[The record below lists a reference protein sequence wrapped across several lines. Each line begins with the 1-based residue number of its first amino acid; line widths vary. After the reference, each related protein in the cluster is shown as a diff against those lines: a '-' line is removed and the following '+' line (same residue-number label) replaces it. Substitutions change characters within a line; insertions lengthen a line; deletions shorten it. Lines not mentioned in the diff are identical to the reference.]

1 MLKKFVST
9 KMTTVLKLLIAASI
23 IAFMVGSGQLSF
35 SKILHALNPL
45 SFLWI
50 ASLCITTM
58 ALTSF
63 RWNILLRIF
72 NFRYTLW
79 ETLKLSLIGTFFN
92 TFMPGAVGG
101 DIIKT
106 YYIYAEEKDKKS
118 KILASFSV
126 LLDRAVGLATL
137 IFFSTLLFLFFWNDI
152 ADNVTFRKLF
162 WFALSCSMLGASG
175 IIVLWVLSK
184 KNLNRVSTEQEKRFP
199 KWLSSCFEIISHLKG
214 KWHYI
219 YVSLLM
225 TFVTQSITI
234 SIFYFAARA
243 LGFYDIPLKT
253 FFLAVP
259 LGMLVMALPL
269 TPAGVGTSQAAF
281 LLMFQWIGVPSNFS
295 GSDVRTVVQIIVV
308 TTSLVSGFWFYI
320 KYKRGSIKSD
330 WNVMPETT

>member
-1 MLKKFVST
+1 MNNLQKIIPFQKNKVINLTRRQHKFLSLERATIAEWQSASEGQKFVAKPT
-9 KMTTVLKLLIAASI
+9 QLHMT
-23 IAFMVGSGQLSF
+23 
-35 SKILHALNPL
+35 
-45 SFLWI
+45 
-50 ASLCITTM
+50 
-58 ALTSF
+58 
-63 RWNILLRIF
+63 
-72 NFRYTLW
+72 
-79 ETLKLSLIGTFFN
+79 
-92 TFMPGAVGG
+92 
-101 DIIKT
+101 
-106 YYIYAEEKDKKS
+106 
-118 KILASFSV
+118 
-126 LLDRAVGLATL
+126 
-137 IFFSTLLFLFFWNDI
+137 LFFWNDI
-152 ADNVTFRKLF
+152 ADNATFRKLF
-162 WFALSCSMLGASG
+162 WFALSCSILGVSG

-184 KNLNRVSTEQEKRFP
+184 KKLNRVSTEQEKRFSR
-199 KWLSSCFEIISHLKG
+199 WLSSCFEIISHLKG

-281 LLMFQWIGVPSNFS
+281 LLMFQWIGVPSSFS
-295 GSDVRTVVQIIVV
+295 GADVCTVVQIIVV

-330 WNVMPETT
+330 WKIAPETTS